1 MWQIH
6 TVKDVDDDPRYN
18 QHFNG
23 YGLAWNL
30 SDIKGNLR
38 VTHAGLLPGMPSR
51 VCMIP
56 DLKLGIVILTNTE
69 YGGETLYNA
78 VNNTIV
84 DSYLGLDKLDW
95 IKKYAQ
101 QLKERSDT
109 GDAVTAKVWA
119 TVAASKNSNNK
130 IQDYIGI
137 YQDNWFGKV
146 EVFLKENQLWFKSL
160 RSPKLNGRMYFYKAN
175 SFAIKWEYR
184 IWNCDALASF
194 NLDEEGKGQSIKMK
208 GISPNI
214 DFSFDFQ
221 DLDLQRDPESAA
233 RRPSRH
239 KRGQEWR

>member
-1 MWQIH
+1 MHKLISL
-6 TVKDVDDDPRYN
+6 PR
-18 QHFNG
+18 
-23 YGLAWNL
+23 WRR
-30 SDIKGNLR
+30 KVLR
-38 VTHAGLLPGMPSR
+38 
-51 VCMIP
+51 
-56 DLKLGIVILTNTE
+56 
-69 YGGETLYNA
+69 LYNIQSRIIFFQNTFA
-78 VNNTIV
+78 IYNAINNTII

-146 EVFLKENQLWFKSL
+146 EVFLKENQLWFKSF

-175 SFAIKWEYR
+175 TFAIKWEYQ

-221 DLDLQRDPESAA
+221 DLDLQRVKDS
-233 RRPSRH
+233 H
-239 KRGQEWR
+239 